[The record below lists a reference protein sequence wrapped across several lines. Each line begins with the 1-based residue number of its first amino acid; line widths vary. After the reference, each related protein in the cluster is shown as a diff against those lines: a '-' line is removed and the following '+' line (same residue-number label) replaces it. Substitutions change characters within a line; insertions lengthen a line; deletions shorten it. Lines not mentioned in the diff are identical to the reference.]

1 MKLIREGES
10 IPMMVFKDG
19 KGENWN
25 GVVPTVHEKLR
36 WVYLNKEGDK
46 WVPIENE
53 EPERVQWWYGKPLT
67 EEQIQKLTEEY

>member
-1 MKLIREGES
+1 MKLIEKGEP

-19 KGENWN
+19 RVENWK

-46 WVPIENE
+46 WVPIKGQ
-53 EPERVQWWYGKPLT
+53 EPEKVQWWYGTPLT
-67 EEQIQKLTEEY
+67 EEQIKKLAEAY